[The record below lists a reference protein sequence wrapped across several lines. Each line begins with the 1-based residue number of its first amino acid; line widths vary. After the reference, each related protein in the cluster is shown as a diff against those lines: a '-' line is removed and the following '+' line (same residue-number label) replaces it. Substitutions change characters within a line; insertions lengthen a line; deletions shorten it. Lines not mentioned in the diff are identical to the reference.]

1 MSTTL
6 VKLSALAAVLL
17 LAANSSRAATA
28 EPPAAAAHVDKAREL
43 AGSEFAHSLFLCD
56 PQGTLTIASAALKG
70 SDQWLPPT
78 WAFDDLGYV
87 GSAFV
92 GVWVLRT
99 SAGLILFDSGESTA
113 EVQTH
118 ILPGLRQLGLD
129 PAAIRFVVVTH
140 GHWDHYGGAKY
151 LQETYGSRIAMS
163 AEDWDLMYRLPP
175 GSIERAPM
183 FGPDRADRPPPRRD
197 MVIHDGEKLR
207 LGDKTVVLYV
217 TPGHTPG
224 TLSALIPVKEGGT
237 PHLLSLL
244 GGTAFPRTLEPTSTM
259 GGLRA
264 FSASVER
271 LSKLSQGAGAD
282 GIINTHI
289 FVDGSLERLEAA
301 HARKAGEANPFVLGK
316 EAVKRYYAM
325 FDECLEAAAERP
337 VTPLDLPKFM
347 SGSEAH

>member
-1 MSTTL
+1 M
-6 VKLSALAAVLL
+6 VKTSAVVAALL
-17 LAANSSRAATA
+17 YVASPSHAATQ
-28 EPPAAAAHVDKAREL
+28 EPPAAKAHVDKARAM

-56 PQGTLTIASAALKG
+56 PQGTLAIASVALKG

-87 GSAFV
+87 GNQFV

-113 EVQTH
+113 EVQAH
-118 ILPGLRQLGLD
+118 ILPGLRESGLD

-163 AEDWDLMYRLPP
+163 AQDWDLIERLPP

-183 FGPDRADRPPPRRD
+183 FGADRTDRPPPRRD
-197 MVIHDGEKLR
+197 MVIHDGDTLT
-207 LGDKTVVLYV
+207 LGGKTVVLYV

-224 TLSALIPVKEGGT
+224 TLSALIPVTAGGK

-271 LSKLSQGAGAD
+271 LSKLSQEAGAD
-282 GIINTHI
+282 GVINTHI
-289 FVDGSLERLEAA
+289 FVDGSTQRLAAA
-301 HARKAGEANPFVLGK
+301 HARRAGEAATPFILGK
-316 EAVKRYYAM
+316 QAVIRYYAM
-325 FDECLEAAAERP
+325 FDECLKAAAERP
-337 VTPLDLPKFM
+337 LDPVDFSKLM